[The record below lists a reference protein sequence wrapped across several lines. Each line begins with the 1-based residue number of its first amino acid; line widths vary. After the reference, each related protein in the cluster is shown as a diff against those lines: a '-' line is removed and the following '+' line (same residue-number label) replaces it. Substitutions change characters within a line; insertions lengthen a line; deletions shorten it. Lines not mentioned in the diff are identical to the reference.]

1 MDIYKGMLRE
11 MGITKTWKWEDASKA
26 ILDDD
31 RYNAIWENDEK
42 ERLFKEYIKE
52 AKEKEDQEKRE
63 MKKA

>member
-11 MGITKTWKWEDASKA
+11 IGITKTWKWEDASKA

-52 AKEKEDQEKRE
+52 AKEKED
-63 MKKA
+63 